1 MSNTKEFWEYLSTY
15 YTNYP
20 MINDD
25 ADYEMNFISEKLSEM
40 KELVCLGVA
49 DGTRDPLQILKI
61 NSNIESMILVDI
73 STKLLNLCKNN
84 IKEFNHI
91 PTQYFDQPI
100 HELKLNVTKR
110 PTTMFIGTYNAKYII
125 KSLGIYLKN
134 RELGENFDLAVLT
147 EENGKLIRKNNIQF
161 KIDDYTKFIPQI
173 LKMQDDNFL
182 GYSIKTEKEFV
193 THHYHVDNFSNFITK
208 SNVFKKHH
216 VHYVGDRHVI
226 FQFGEG
232 NERIITCLNNV
243 IGNIPH
249 NLQIE
254 TLSKINQLFF

>member
-1 MSNTKEFWEYLSTY
+1 MSNTKEFWEYLSNY

-25 ADYEMNFISEKLSEM
+25 ADYEMNFISDKLNKM

-61 NSNIESMILVDI
+61 NSNIDSMILVDI
-73 STKLLNLCKNN
+73 SSKLLELCKNN
-84 IKEFNHI
+84 IKEYTI
-91 PTQYFDQPI
+91 PTQYFDKPI
-100 HELKLNVTKR
+100 HELELIVAKR
-110 PTTMFIGTYNAKYII
+110 PTTLYIGTYNAKYII

-134 RELGENFDLAVLT
+134 KELGEYFDLAVLS
-147 EENGKLIRKNNIQF
+147 EEDGKLIRKGNIQF
-161 KIDDYTKFIPQI
+161 KIDDYVEFIPKI
-173 LKMQDDNFL
+173 LAMQNDKFL
-182 GYSIKTEKEFV
+182 GYSIKTEKDFV

-208 SNVFKKHH
+208 TNVFKKHY
-216 VHYVGDRHVI
+216 VHYVGDRHII

-232 NERIITCLNNV
+232 SERIITCLNNV

-249 NLQIE
+249 DLQVK
-254 TLSKINQLFF
+254 TLSKINDLFF